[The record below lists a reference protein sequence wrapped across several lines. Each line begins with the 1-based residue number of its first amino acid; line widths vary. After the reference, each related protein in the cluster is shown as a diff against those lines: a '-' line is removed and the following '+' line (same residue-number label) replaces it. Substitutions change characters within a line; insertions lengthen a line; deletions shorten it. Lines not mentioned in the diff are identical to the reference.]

1 MKIDVRI
8 NRNRLAGRGYE
19 PKNPKQT
26 KKIVRVN
33 RSNEKK
39 TGRGVYRRTTTTL
52 LSNADVREVGNR
64 LKIYS
69 DYFRRR
75 SAGRICRLFHCARRS
90 TLSYFFPSFSALIFP
105 PAFAP
110 LPPTTPCVYT
120 FSLILRGLRVYYTAD
135 TPSQTQ
141 IKKGETTV
149 APLVRHAH
157 FGPRD
162 SLLRFF
168 PSSAVIIRDD
178 AINQSTPIS
187 AFRLTDYYTA

>member
-110 LPPTTPCVYT
+110 LPPTTPCVH
-120 FSLILRGLRVYYTAD
+120 FLSHSPGPSCILHRRYAE
-135 TPSQTQ
+135 SNAN
-141 IKKGETTV
+141 KKG
-149 APLVRHAH
+149 
-157 FGPRD
+157 
-162 SLLRFF
+162 
-168 PSSAVIIRDD
+168 RDD
-178 AINQSTPIS
+178 SGAARATRTFWPPRFTFALLSFLRSNNK
-187 AFRLTDYYTA
+187 R